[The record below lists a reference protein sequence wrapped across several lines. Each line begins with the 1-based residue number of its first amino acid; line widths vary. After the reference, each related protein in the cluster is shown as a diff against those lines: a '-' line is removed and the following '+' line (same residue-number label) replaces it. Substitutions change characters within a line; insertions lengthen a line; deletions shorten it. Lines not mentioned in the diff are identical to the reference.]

1 MPLDFQPLSLTQQDN
16 YRQLLQETPQKASD
30 YSFINLWTWQEE
42 YGLEWAFEHGLVW
55 IRQTKPSSVLW
66 APVGPWH
73 EINWRNFF
81 QQNDLER
88 YRFTRVPQDLLDIWQ
103 QQDPQK
109 ISFQEAPEQWD
120 YLYSVAELINLSG
133 NRFHKKKN
141 LLKQFTRKYSFN
153 YLPLSSE
160 ETERALTLQTEWCL
174 WRDCEDSTTLQA
186 ENKAILR
193 AFQDW
198 NSLKNVLGGGLEI
211 EGNMVAFTIAEPLDT
226 ENIVIHFEK
235 ACPQYKGSYQA
246 INQLFLKNSAAAYTY
261 VNREQ
266 DLGDPGLRKA
276 KKSYNPYGYLQKY
289 IVDILNL

>member
-1 MPLDFQPLSLTQQDN
+1 
-16 YRQLLQETPQKASD
+16 
-30 YSFINLWTWQEE
+30 
-42 YGLEWAFEHGLVW
+42 
-55 IRQTKPSSVLW
+55 
-66 APVGPWH
+66 
-73 EINWRNFF
+73 
-81 QQNDLER
+81 
-88 YRFTRVPQDLLDIWQ
+88 
-103 QQDPQK
+103 
-109 ISFQEAPEQWD
+109 
-120 YLYSVAELINLSG
+120 
-133 NRFHKKKN
+133 
-141 LLKQFTRKYSFN
+141 
-153 YLPLSSE
+153 LSSE

-276 KKSYNPYGYLQKY
+276 KKSYNPCGYLQKY